1 VEIPKSK
8 QLNSRP
14 TITLRPM
21 NLSITRRATRAF
33 GLLLLTSPVNWS
45 LVPAPRPTAAP
56 KVGHVFVIVLEN
68 EGFDSTFRAGTLAP
82 YLADTL
88 VKRGAFLRQ
97 YYGISHFSLPN
108 YIAMIS
114 GIAPT
119 RSTQSDCSRYADFVE
134 TGMSPDGQPIG
145 SGCIYAAHVQTLAN
159 QLEAKGLTWKA
170 YMEDM
175 GRDSTREES
184 TCGHATIG
192 SLDSTARATPGDQYA
207 AKHDPFVYF
216 HAILDTPSC
225 KRNVVALPAL
235 ERALRSADETPN
247 FSFIS
252 PSLCHD
258 GHDRPC
264 VSGEPGGLVSADA
277 FLEHWVPLITN
288 SPAFRADG
296 LLIITFDEALSI
308 DATACCDEPPG
319 PNVLNAGVNGPG
331 GGRVGAVLLSPF
343 IKPGTVSNVAY
354 NHYSLLRS
362 IEDLFELEH
371 LGYAGRKGLATFGKD
386 VWR

>member
-1 VEIPKSK
+1 MIP
-8 QLNSRP
+8 
-14 TITLRPM
+14 
-21 NLSITRRATRAF
+21 SIARRATTAF
-33 GLLLLTSPVNWS
+33 GLLLLTSPANWRV
-45 LVPAPRPTAAP
+45 VPGPPRTAPP

-88 VKRGAFLRQ
+88 AKRGAFLRQ

-119 RSTQSDCSRYADFVE
+119 RTTQADCSRYADFVE

-175 GRDSTREES
+175 GKDSTREEP
-184 TCGHATIG
+184 TCGHATLG

-235 ERALRSADETPN
+235 ERALRSAGETPN
-247 FSFIS
+247 FSFIA

-277 FLEHWVPLITN
+277 FLQHWVPLITS

-308 DATACCDEPPG
+308 DATACCDEQPG

-343 IKPGTVSNVAY
+343 IKAGTVSDAAY

-362 IEDLFELEH
+362 IEDLFGLEH